1 MYSFTFND
9 LHTHQSQP
17 SFSRRKLNI
26 NIYIRYRCEGGSG
39 RLAAEQSGVRI
50 KVTSLIRESIASVAS
65 CACVRCAT
73 PHVYSDLW
81 EGGVLSE
88 QNDCQENCG
97 CKESYSSG
105 DFKQQRTSA
114 YKYNVLSVNFEQDWK
129 VSGHCSISVVFSRNR
144 IVHHT
149 ILASK
154 NFQRP
159 GNSGEWC
166 PRNGQQLELSAFDG

>member
-1 MYSFTFND
+1 MM
-9 LHTHQSQP
+9 
-17 SFSRRKLNI
+17 
-26 NIYIRYRCEGGSG
+26 
-39 RLAAEQSGVRI
+39 
-50 KVTSLIRESIASVAS
+50 
-65 CACVRCAT
+65 
-73 PHVYSDLW
+73 
-81 EGGVLSE
+81 E
-88 QNDCQENCG
+88 QNDCQEDWG

-159 GNSGEWC
+159 GNSWGMMSQEWAAIRTIC
-166 PRNGQQLELSAFDG
+166 I